1 VLFKDVEDAKKAREA
16 LNLSVFAGRR
26 ILVHFARDNR
36 NTATA
41 TREIKEPTSTLFIG
55 NLHYD
60 LSDTELNELFRPL
73 KNIRDVRVSIDR
85 RTGQPRGFAHADFL
99 DVNSAKVAFEQL
111 NGRDIKGRVL
121 RCDYGF
127 GARKYSENTAKK
139 GSQTAAPAAA
149 DEHKLDTRPEGS
161 QQPPEKLE
169 DQPEKDQEKEFEQP
183 GDHPEEQLKEEIE
196 KTPEDQAEDKS
207 KQ

>member
-1 VLFKDVEDAKKAREA
+1 
-16 LNLSVFAGRR
+16 LSVFAGRR

-36 NTATA
+36 NTT
-41 TREIKEPTSTLFIG
+41 TPSRQVKEPTSTLFIG

-111 NGRDIKGRVL
+111 NGRDVKGRVL

-127 GARKYSENTAKK
+127 GARKNSENTSAKK
-139 GSQTAAPAAA
+139 GSQEAAQPAETSAA
-149 DEHKLDTRPEGS
+149 DEHKLDTRSEGS

-169 DQPEKDQEKEFEQP
+169 DQPENDQEKEFEQP
-183 GDHPEEQLKEEIE
+183 GDHPEEQLKEEVE